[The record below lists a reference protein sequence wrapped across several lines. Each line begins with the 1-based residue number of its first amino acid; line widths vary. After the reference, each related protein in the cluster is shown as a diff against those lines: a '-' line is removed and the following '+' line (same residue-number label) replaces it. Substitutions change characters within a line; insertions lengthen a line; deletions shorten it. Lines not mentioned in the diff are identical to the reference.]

1 LYRKSVI
8 VALRYIVAKGPWDT
22 PTYVW
27 VSLWVNQYGAKFAP
41 VLSHVRHVKDN
52 FCMKNFLARIITSS
66 NDDTLTL
73 VRVAFQKEG
82 IVTPVLLTEASLCG
96 KEHAI

>member
-1 LYRKSVI
+1 M
-8 VALRYIVAKGPWDT
+8 
-22 PTYVW
+22 
-27 VSLWVNQYGAKFAP
+27 
-41 VLSHVRHVKDN
+41 KDN
-52 FCMKNFLARIITSS
+52 FCMKNFLARVITSS

-73 VRVAFQKEG
+73 VRVAFGKEG

>member
-1 LYRKSVI
+1 MRR
-8 VALRYIVAKGPWDT
+8 VAAADELRTG
-22 PTYVW
+22 TYVW

-52 FCMKNFLARIITSS
+52 FCMKNFLARVITSS